1 MHRRTSRPQ
10 QKWLSRLFL
19 PADMARPENRGYESS
34 MKTTVTSID
43 FGTNKI
49 VALVAENSTAT
60 RCDIV
65 GAGIVTYN
73 GFLAD
78 GWNNPGEIDDCL
90 REAIMQAETQS
101 HRKIREVNI
110 GVPGAFTKVYVTEAR
125 VSLTGPD
132 PHVTASDVRA
142 IFAEAQKNLGELP
155 GEIIHFSPAWFRVD
169 DGKKMLQAVG
179 VKGRELTAM
188 ISFVTAN
195 KFFID
200 DVSTRLANMGV
211 KPKNF
216 FSTPAGEAML
226 YLPEEDRDRTAV
238 LIDMGYLNTEV
249 MAVEGDAL
257 IFHKTI
263 EIGGGNIA
271 ADLAIGLD
279 IPLKDAEEK
288 IKRQYVY
295 GIGAAGESY
304 DLPGVDGQKPRS
316 FTRDEVTEII
326 TARVDEIAEEIQA
339 AIDDSGIKLGN
350 WSNIYLTG
358 GGLSFN
364 RGGKD
369 YLSNK
374 LGRPVRDVPKRT
386 TKMNSHA
393 YSSTLGLMD
402 LIIDTIEQQHQPSAG
417 FGGAVKDFFRS
428 LLGG

>member
-211 KPKNF
+211 KPRNF

-238 LIDMGYLNTEV
+238 LIDVGYLNTEV

-257 IFHKTI
+257 IFHKCI
-263 EIGGGNIA
+263 DIGGGHIA
-271 ADLAIGLD
+271 ADLAEELD
-279 IPLKDAEEK
+279 ISFKNAEEK
-288 IKRQYVY
+288 IKQHFVY
-295 GIGAAGESY
+295 SMSATPETYEIPATA
-304 DLPGVDGQKPRS
+304 DQPAQS
-316 FTRDEVTEII
+316 FTREQVSPII
-326 TARVDEIAEEIQA
+326 TARVDELAAEIKQTLEE
-339 AIDDSGIKLGN
+339 SGVKLGN
-350 WSNIYLTG
+350 WSNVYLTG
-358 GGLSFN
+358 GGIAFN

-369 YLSNK
+369 YLSSK
-374 LGRPVRDVPKRT
+374 LGRPVRDTPKRT
-386 TKMNSHA
+386 VKMSSPI
-393 YSSTLGLMD
+393 YSSTMGLMD
-402 LIIDTIEQQHQPSAG
+402 LIIDTMEQQRQPASGLAG
-417 FGGAVKDFFRS
+417 KISDFFRS
-428 LLGG
+428 LVGG